1 MIKKTFSI
9 ITLAAITL
17 FSQSTFAL
25 FSKASAM
32 DLDGF
37 YITPKVGYSA
47 SMDTGRTIYRNSA
60 GGDRI
65 VNDNDLGDGYAF
77 GFSAGKYIKENIR
90 IEFEAMTRE
99 DYRYDSLR
107 SDSTTRFNRADISS
121 TALFINGFYEFQPAS
136 ISNKSFVPYLG
147 GGIGGSRNKM
157 GRIQRI
163 DTSVDGDTVEEFAY
177 KLSAGT
183 LFSLKENLSLDV
195 AYQYLNLGGFNS
207 TFRAF
212 NAAGARNP
220 DLSKRFDGGEIES
233 HEIMI
238 GLQYKF

>member
-32 DLDGF
+32 DLEGY

-47 SMDTGRTIYRNSA
+47 SMDTGETNYSNNA
-60 GGDRI
+60 GGNR
-65 VNDNDLGDGYAF
+65 VVRDNDLGDGYAF
-77 GFSAGKYIKENIR
+77 GFSAGKYIKDNIR
-90 IEFEAMTRE
+90 IEFEALKRE
-99 DYRYDSLR
+99 DYKYNSLR
-107 SDSTTRFNRADISS
+107 NDSSTRFNRADISS
-121 TALFINGFYEFQPAS
+121 TALFINGFYEFQPSS
-136 ISNKSFVPYLG
+136 ISNKSFIPYLG

-157 GRIQRI
+157 GKISRI
-163 DTSVDGDTVEEFAY
+163 DTTVDGDTVNEFAY

-183 LFSLKENLSLDV
+183 LFSLKEKVSLDV
-195 AYQYLNLGGFNS
+195 SYQYVNLGEFNS
-207 TFRAF
+207 S
-212 NAAGARNP
+212 
-220 DLSKRFDGGEIES
+220 LSASGGRMQKAYNGGEIES
-233 HEIMI
+233 HELMI